1 MRTTLRTWWREN
13 ERWYLAV
20 GLANLILGTSSVLIP
35 LTVSALL
42 GLSVGSLGLLSSL
55 VSLIG
60 VFGSLVWGRLSDAA
74 HRRKPFVILSY
85 VAVGACFAGMGF
97 IYSFEQLALL
107 NMALNFFWVANA
119 SVTVLI
125 VIENQGEGNWEKKI
139 GRLNQMGAL
148 GWVLGLIVG
157 SGAMAIG
164 ARLVGEVTA
173 VRASFMLLGFL
184 GLAAAVLAARWIPRR
199 KGHRV
204 ERSFRGI
211 VAAAGNFL
219 VERVRFGPS
228 HLYYR
233 LNLRRLWS
241 HWRSSEVLRPGTRR
255 FLMATLFA
263 FLALGLFGIPLP
275 LLLAQRFGISSSVVF
290 LYFAVQNAAVVAAY
304 PFATRLIRSSGNRRV
319 QMGALSIRLA
329 LFVAAAVY
337 LAFSRTTP
345 PTPILVAFFAVYGF
359 TWSYFQLTGIALTSR
374 LAKPENRGLAL
385 GLYNGLAGVGWILA
399 GVGSGY
405 LAEWAGYQAAF
416 AASAAF
422 LVVSLV
428 ILRTVPEPTGD
439 PDGGSPEGSD
449 LETAGDVGKA
459 EPNPPA
465 DSAASAT
472 A

>member
-1 MRTTLRTWWREN
+1 MRAFMRRSLQTWWRES
-13 ERWYLAV
+13 ETWYLAV

-35 LTVSALL
+35 LTVSTLL

-55 VSLIG
+55 VSLVG
-60 VFGSLVWGRLSDAA
+60 VVGSLVWGRLSDEA

-85 VAVGACFAGMGF
+85 AAVGVCFVGMGF

-139 GRLNQMGAL
+139 GRLNQIGAL

-157 SGAMAIG
+157 SGAMATG
-164 ARLVGEVTA
+164 ASLVGEVTA

-184 GLAAAVLAARWIPRR
+184 GVVAAALALRWIPRSR
-199 KGHRV
+199 GRRV
-204 ERSFRGI
+204 ERSFRGV
-211 VAAAGNFL
+211 VAAAGNFF

-233 LNLRRLWS
+233 LNLRRLVA
-241 HWRSSEVLRPGTRR
+241 HMRSSEGLRPGTRR
-255 FLMATLFA
+255 FLVATLVA
-263 FLALGLFGIPLP
+263 FLSLGLFGIPLP
-275 LLLAQRFGISSSVVF
+275 LLLVQRFGIPSSAVF
-290 LYFAVQNAAVVAAY
+290 LYFAIQNAAVVVAY
-304 PFATRLIRSSGNRRV
+304 PFAARRIRSSGNRRV
-319 QMGALSIRLA
+319 QMGALAIRLA
-329 LFVAAAVY
+329 LFAAAAVF
-337 LAFSRTTP
+337 LAFSAAVP
-345 PTPILVAFFAVYGF
+345 SIPVLVAFFALYGF

-416 AASAAF
+416 AAAAAF

-428 ILRTVPEPTGD
+428 ILRSVPEPSGD
-439 PDGGSPEGSD
+439 PDLDSSPVCPPTTPDSSPLAADGG
-449 LETAGDVGKA
+449 
-459 EPNPPA
+459 
-465 DSAASAT
+465 
-472 A
+472 